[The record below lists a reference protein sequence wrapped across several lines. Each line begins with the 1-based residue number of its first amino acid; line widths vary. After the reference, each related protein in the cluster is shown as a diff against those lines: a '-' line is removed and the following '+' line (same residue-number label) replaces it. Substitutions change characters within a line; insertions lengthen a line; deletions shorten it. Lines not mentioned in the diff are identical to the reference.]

1 MMALQGDDSPYIRHS
16 GLTTANTAE
25 LDPMKKQAMQ
35 GTLKPVEYTPAPI
48 NNPQQAAAPAAGPT
62 QPTAPAAPQAAPA
75 QQAAPAPTQPTQPQ
89 QTTEEELEEELQKI
103 LRLSGRQKQ
112 TTNENDS
119 FKKFYSILNESSD
132 KTELTES
139 IELHDSFDIE
149 LNEHFVIETGII
161 GFTEDGIII
170 EADETLLGLLEVN
183 NILCEEESTQSKPD
197 TNKKD
202 KPSDNYIDTKPATDT
217 NIDTSKL
224 IDKEPL
230 KAKPLKGDP
239 KDYIAKEGYEDETM
253 MSVYQDHKTTQKDG
267 KVSSDFSSK
276 SFSRN
281 PKTGTGSYLISRD
294 KDGEVTQDFQQ
305 NVSKPWMDYTE
316 KGGQGPMSQFRASVN
331 EAEYQGRKVPLG
343 KPMAGD
349 VAKSKVYVKKPN
361 GKVVKVN
368 FGDKN
373 MKIKKSNPNRRK
385 SFRARHRC
393 ENPGP
398 RWKARY
404 WSCRAW

>member
-1 MMALQGDDSPYIRHS
+1 MNRDFFRKY
-16 GLTTANTAE
+16 
-25 LDPMKKQAMQ
+25 LD
-35 GTLKPVEYTPAPI
+35 
-48 NNPQQAAAPAAGPT
+48 
-62 QPTAPAAPQAAPA
+62 
-75 QQAAPAPTQPTQPQ
+75 
-89 QTTEEELEEELQKI
+89 
-103 LRLSGRQKQ
+103 
-112 TTNENDS
+112 
-119 FKKFYSILNESSD
+119 ILNESSE
-132 KTELTES
+132 KTELNES

-161 GFTEDGIII
+161 GFTEDGIIL
-170 EADETLLGLLEVN
+170 EADETLLGLFEVN
-183 NILCEEESTQSKPD
+183 NILCEDETYDQKEEEVAEDEQSGKQYQPMDRYKHLVDRAKGDWKWKREDGSPVTPEDLETIKKTKRDMLNQMQSDEVNPKDAEVDKDENVFTKFMNLFKENAEEETTQPKPD

-239 KDYIAKEGYEDETM
+239 KDYMAKEGYEDETM

-267 KVSSDFSSK
+267 KVSSDFSSR

-281 PKTGTGSYLISRD
+281 PKTGTGSYLMSRD

-349 VAKSKVYVKKPN
+349 VAKSKVYVRKPN